1 MITANEAK
9 KITDTKR
16 EEALQSL
23 LVREKIALD
32 VIEERVIMDAASK
45 GLDEA
50 YTSITPSLPL
60 ESVKRITEALRENGY
75 VVSMTGSHCF
85 KICWA

>member
-16 EEALQSL
+16 EEALRRL

-32 VIEERVIMDAASK
+32 EIEQKAIVDAASK
-45 GLDEA
+45 GLGEA
-50 YTSITPSLPL
+50 YTSVTPSLPL
-60 ESVKRITEALRENGY
+60 ESVKRIVETLGENGY
-75 VVSMTGSHCF
+75 VISMTGSHCF

>member
-9 KITDTKR
+9 KITNTKR
-16 EEALQSL
+16 EEVLQRL

-32 VIEERVIMDAASK
+32 AIEERVIMDAASK
-45 GLDEA
+45 GLGEA
-50 YTSITPSLPL
+50 YTSVIPSLPL
-60 ESVKRITEALRENGY
+60 ESVKRITETLRENGY
-75 VVSMTGSHCF
+75 IVSMTGSHCF

>member
-16 EEALQSL
+16 EEALHRL
-23 LVREKIALD
+23 LVRERVALD
-32 VIEERVIMDAASK
+32 SIEKSVIMDAASK
-45 GLDEA
+45 GLGEA
-50 YTSITPSLPL
+50 YTSVAPSLPL
-60 ESVKRITEALRENGY
+60 ESVKRIVETLRENGY
-75 VVSMTGSHCF
+75 VISMTGTHCF

>member
-16 EEALQSL
+16 EEALHRL
-23 LVREKIALD
+23 LVRERVALD
-32 VIEERVIMDAASK
+32 TIEKRVIMETASK
-45 GLDEA
+45 GLGEA
-50 YTSITPSLPL
+50 YTSIAPSLSL
-60 ESVKRITEALRENGY
+60 ESVKRITETLRENGY
-75 VVSMTGSHCF
+75 VISMTGSHCF